1 MTTLFDPLKLGTIDL
16 DNRVIM
22 APLTRSRSN
31 DAGVPPDFAA
41 KYYAQ
46 RATAGLVITEATTV
60 SPMAKGYVR
69 IPGIFTEEQVESWRN
84 VTAAVHA
91 KGGKIFLQI
100 FHTGRVALPDFLP
113 DHAQPVSASAVRAN
127 GKNYTDEGMKDF
139 VTPRALTTEE
149 VKATVADFGKAA
161 RNAMTA
167 GFDGVELHG
176 ANGYL
181 VEQFLATNTN
191 QRTDEYG
198 GSIENRVR
206 FLLACMDAIL
216 AETGPGR
223 ASIKISPDNTF
234 NDMLQTDA
242 KELYTYIVN
251 ELNQRDLAY
260 LHVASMMPSDASVNW
275 HETLRP
281 LYNGVY
287 FAGAGF
293 DQERGA
299 QYLVDT
305 KADAIVYGVKFLAN
319 PDLPARFKRNAPL
332 NAPDQ
337 ATFYTP
343 GEKGYTDY
351 PTLEQVS
358 AA

>member
-1 MTTLFDPLKLGTIDL
+1 MTTLFDPLKLGQL
-16 DNRVIM
+16 ELKNRVIM
-22 APLTRSRSN
+22 APLTRSRSS
-31 DAGVPPDFAA
+31 DAGEPPEFAA

-46 RATAGLVITEATTV
+46 RATAGLLITEATTV

-69 IPGIFTEEQVESWRN
+69 IPGIFSSEQVEAWRS
-84 VTAAVHA
+84 VTTAVHA
-91 KGGKIFLQI
+91 AGGKIFMQL
-100 FHTGRVALPDFLP
+100 FHTGRIALPDFLP
-113 DHAQPVSASAVRAN
+113 DHAQPVSASDVRAN

-139 VTPRALTTEE
+139 VTPRAMTTEE

-161 RNAMTA
+161 RNAMAA

-181 VEQFLATNTN
+181 VEQFLASNTN

-198 GSIENRVR
+198 GSIENRAR
-206 FLLACMDAIL
+206 FLLECMDAIL
-216 AETGPGR
+216 AETGPQR
-223 ASIKISPDNTF
+223 ASIKLSPDNTF
-234 NDMLQTDA
+234 NDMRVDDA
-242 KELYTYIVN
+242 PALYRYIVS
-251 ELNQRDLAY
+251 ELNQRALAY
-260 LHVASMMPSDASVNW
+260 LHVASMMPRDPSIHW
-275 HETLRP
+275 HEVLRP

-299 QYLVDT
+299 QYLADS

-319 PDLPARFKRNAPL
+319 PDLPARFQRNAPL

-351 PTLEQVS
+351 PTLEQAS